1 MFTIRRDNMLLSA
14 KNITKGFSDKE
25 LFKDISVYINEK
37 DKIGIIGVNG
47 TGKSTL
53 LKILAGVEEPD
64 EGYITKSI
72 GLKIEYLAQD
82 PELDEDLDVLG
93 QVLKDATKEEKQVKE
108 FEAKTI
114 LSKLGLTEF
123 DKKINTLSGGQ
134 RKRVAIAS
142 ALVHDSDVLILDEPT
157 NHLDNDMVMW
167 LESYLIGYSGALVMV
182 THDRYFL
189 DRVTNRIIEIDNQS
203 LYSYTA
209 NYTKFLELKAEREE
223 SAIAT
228 ERKIQS
234 FLRKEVEWIKRG
246 PRARGT
252 KSKDRIERYEAL
264 NEREGIKEKEKL
276 EMISLS
282 SRLGKKTIEINS
294 ISKSFGNRK
303 VISGFSHNLL
313 RDERI
318 GIVGRNG
325 AGKSTLLNILS
336 GRLKPDSGDI
346 EVGETVKIGYFTQNS
361 DELDPDLRVIK
372 YIEDIALT
380 IETEEGTI
388 TATQMLERFL
398 FPSSLQWSPISKL
411 SGGEKRRL
419 YLLSILM
426 SAPNVLLLD
435 EPTNDLDITTLT
447 ILEDYLMSFRGAVI
461 VVSHDRYFLDKVVD
475 TIFEFRDDGTIRK
488 CIGTY
493 SDYLNDIKS
502 NEVPEKSIKTQVQF
516 REKSKPKLK
525 LSYKEQ
531 KEYETIET
539 DIADLE
545 KQILLIEKRIEEES
559 VNYVKLQELLDEK
572 KKLEKD
578 LELKMY
584 RWAYLS
590 DFVEK
595 IENQI

>member
-1 MFTIRRDNMLLSA
+1 MFTIRRENMLLSA

-53 LKILAGVEEPD
+53 LKILAAVEEPD

-114 LSKLGLTEF
+114 LTKLGLTEF

-203 LYSYTA
+203 LYSYIA

-276 EMISLS
+276 ELISLS
-282 SRLGKKTIEINS
+282 SRLGKKTIEINN

-303 VISGFSHNLL
+303 VISSFSHNLL

-336 GRLKPDSGDI
+336 GRLTPDSGDI

-516 REKSKPKLK
+516 REKSKSKLK

-572 KKLEKD
+572 KILEKD

-595 IENQI
+595 IENQT